1 MVAKETPRKRK
12 FIIEKKRKRRKKIKK
27 LIEKLKSINKE
38 ERERIIDKILRISPH
53 YPVENISKKLKENS
67 FEKK

>member
-1 MVAKETPRKRK
+1 MVAKEAPRKRK

-27 LIEKLKSINKE
+27 LIEKLKSKE
-38 ERERIIDKILRISPH
+38 EMGKIIDKILRIAPH
-53 YPVENISKKLKENS
+53 YPVENILKKLKENS